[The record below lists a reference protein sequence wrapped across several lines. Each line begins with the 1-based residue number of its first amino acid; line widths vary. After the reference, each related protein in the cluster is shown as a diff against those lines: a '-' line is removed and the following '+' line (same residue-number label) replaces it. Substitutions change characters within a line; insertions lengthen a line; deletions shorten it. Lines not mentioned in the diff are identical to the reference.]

1 MLGIIIA
8 IVSAMFMAAMQIL
21 LKKSYKELD
30 PSIAFFFDAMFG
42 VLIWIPVGFIFGA
55 TIKGIINCLVYAI
68 ISAILSEALVFYAL
82 SKGDLSISTVMI
94 ATYPIYTLLFSR
106 YINKEILSGE
116 QLVFIV
122 LTILGTILTC
132 FDKDLKIKKL
142 KSLTMLIPII
152 TAVAIGLSDTLT
164 KKVINETSSFSFLV
178 AIAIVQIPVALIYLK
193 IAKQKFSNIFK
204 ELKIGMKE
212 YKYSIIGSLLNVLG
226 TGCLLVSFN
235 YGMVSIVS
243 PLTAIYTPIVLIYSF
258 IFLKE
263 KINKLNFAGI
273 IAALIGTFG
282 IIMLG

>member
-1 MLGIIIA
+1 MI
-8 IVSAMFMAAMQIL
+8 
-21 LKKSYKELD
+21 
-30 PSIAFFFDAMFG
+30 
-42 VLIWIPVGFIFGA
+42 
-55 TIKGIINCLVYAI
+55 YAI
-68 ISAILSEALVFYAL
+68 ISAVLSEALVFYAL
-82 SKGDLSISTVMI
+82 SKGDLSVSTVMI

-106 YINKEILSGE
+106 YINREILSGE
-116 QLVFIV
+116 QLIFII

-132 FDKDLKIKKL
+132 FDKDFKIRNLKN
-142 KSLTMLIPII
+142 LTMLIPII
-152 TAVAIGLSDTLT
+152 AAVAIGLSDTLT
-164 KKVINETSSFSFLV
+164 KKIINETSSFSFLV

-193 IAKQKFSNIFK
+193 IAKQKFLNIFK
-204 ELKIGMKE
+204 ELKTGMKE

-258 IFLKE
+258 IVLKE
-263 KINKLNFAGI
+263 KMNKLNLTGI

>member
-1 MLGIIIA
+1 MIGIIIA
-8 IVSAMFMAAMQIL
+8 IISAMFMAAMQIL

-30 PSIAFFFDAMFG
+30 PSIAFFFDAIFG

-55 TIKGIINCLVYAI
+55 TIEGVLNCLIYAI
-68 ISAILSEALVFYAL
+68 ISAVLSEALVFYAL
-82 SKGDLSISTVMI
+82 SKGDLSVSTVMI

-116 QLVFIV
+116 QLVFII

-132 FDKDLKIKKL
+132 FDKNFKMKNLKN
-142 KSLTMLIPII
+142 LTMLIPVIA
-152 TAVAIGLSDTLT
+152 AVAIGLSDTLT
-164 KKVINETSSFSFLV
+164 KKIINETSSFSFLV

-193 IAKQKFSNIFK
+193 ITKQKFSNIFD
-204 ELKIGMKE
+204 ELKSGMKE

-243 PLTAIYTPIVLIYSF
+243 PLTAIYTPIVLVYSF
-258 IFLKE
+258 IVLKE
-263 KINKLNFAGI
+263 KMNKINFAGI
-273 IAALIGTFG
+273 ISALIGTFG

>member
-8 IVSAMFMAAMQIL
+8 IASAMFMAAMQIL

-30 PSIAFFFDAMFG
+30 PSVAFFFDAIFG

-55 TIKGIINCLVYAI
+55 TIDGVLSCLIYAI
-68 ISAILSEALVFYAL
+68 ISAVLSEAFVFYAL

-106 YINKEILSGE
+106 YINKEILSRE
-116 QLVFIV
+116 QLFFII

-132 FDKDLKIKKL
+132 FDKDFKIKKL
-142 KSLTMLIPII
+142 KKLTMLIPVIA
-152 TAVAIGLSDTLT
+152 AVAIGLSDTLT
-164 KKVINETSSFSFLV
+164 KKIINETSSFSFLV
-178 AIAIVQIPVALIYLK
+178 AIAIVQIRVALIYLR
-193 IAKQKFSNIFK
+193 ITKQKFLDIFN
-204 ELKIGMKE
+204 ELKTGMKE
-212 YKYSIIGSLLNVLG
+212 YKYSIVGSLLNVLG

-235 YGMVSIVS
+235 FGMVSIVS

-258 IFLKE
+258 IVLKE
-263 KINKLNFAGI
+263 QMNKTNFAGI
-273 IAALIGTFG
+273 ISALIGTFG

>member
-8 IVSAMFMAAMQIL
+8 IASAMFMAAMQIL

-30 PSIAFFFDAMFG
+30 PSIAFFFDAIFG

-55 TIKGIINCLVYAI
+55 TIDGVLNCLMYAI
-68 ISAILSEALVFYAL
+68 ISAILSEAFVFYAL

-116 QLVFIV
+116 QLVFII
-122 LTILGTILTC
+122 LTIIGTILTC
-132 FDKDLKIKKL
+132 FDKEFKIKNL
-142 KSLTMLIPII
+142 KNLTMLIPII
-152 TAVAIGLSDTLT
+152 AAVAIGLSDTLT
-164 KKVINETSSFSFLV
+164 KKIINETSSFSFLV
-178 AIAIVQIPVALIYLK
+178 AIAIVQIPIALIYLK
-193 IAKQKFSNIFK
+193 ITKQKFSNIFK
-204 ELKIGMKE
+204 ELKAGMKE
-212 YKYSIIGSLLNVLG
+212 YKYSIIGSFLNVLG

-258 IFLKE
+258 IILKE
-263 KINKLNFAGI
+263 KMNKLNFAGI